1 MKYFVRG
8 RNIVHATNSE
18 YIKGKCND
26 KKHPKNMQ
34 SRVFEKVWGKGGG
47 ELNKHKQQILKTFIR
62 AEM

>member
-34 SRVFEKVWGKGGG
+34 SRVFEKSMGEGG
-47 ELNKHKQQILKTFIR
+47 
-62 AEM
+62 AE